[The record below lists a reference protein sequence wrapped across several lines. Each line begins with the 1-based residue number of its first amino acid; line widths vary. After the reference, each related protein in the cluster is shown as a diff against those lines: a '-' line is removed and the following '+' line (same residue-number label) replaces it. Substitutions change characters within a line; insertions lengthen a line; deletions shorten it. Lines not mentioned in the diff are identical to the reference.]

1 MALDQVVMNMD
12 FEDDDWGDSSDSD
25 DGWGDGGDDW
35 KRRKREVNNKE
46 ESRLMEEEKEKDMVE
61 RKKRE
66 VADNLETPLVPE
78 EENRR
83 VKRDAA
89 TKWKKGVQVWHNERF
104 EKVENSILNFF
115 SQPGEDVVAKVEMF
129 RRGANYTAMWLPK
142 MEWIVSITYALD
154 C

>member
-1 MALDQVVMNMD
+1 MTLGQVVMNMD

-25 DGWGDGGDDW
+25 DDWGDGGDDW
-35 KRRKREVNNKE
+35 KRRKREVKNKE
-46 ESRLMEEEKEKDMVE
+46 ESRLMEEKKEKDMVE

-66 VADNLETPLVPE
+66 VVDNLETPLVPE

-104 EKVENSILNFF
+104 EKVENSILNFCF
-115 SQPGEDVVAKVEMF
+115 AAG
-129 RRGANYTAMWLPK
+129 
-142 MEWIVSITYALD
+142 
-154 C
+154 

>member
-25 DGWGDGGDDW
+25 DDWGDGGDDW

-46 ESRLMEEEKEKDMVE
+46 ESRLMEEKKEKDMVE

-66 VADNLETPLVPE
+66 VVDNLETPLVPE

-104 EKVENSILNFF
+104 EKVENSILSFCF
-115 SQPGEDVVAKVEMF
+115 A
-129 RRGANYTAMWLPK
+129 AW
-142 MEWIVSITYALD
+142 
-154 C
+154 

>member
-1 MALDQVVMNMD
+1 MD

-25 DGWGDGGDDW
+25 DDWGDGGDDW

-46 ESRLMEEEKEKDMVE
+46 ESRLMEEKKEKDMVESKEKKEKDMVE
-61 RKKRE
+61 RRERKKRK
-66 VADNLETPLVPE
+66 VVDNLETPLVPE

-104 EKVENSILNFF
+104 EKVENSILNFCF
-115 SQPGEDVVAKVEMF
+115 A
-129 RRGANYTAMWLPK
+129 AW
-142 MEWIVSITYALD
+142 
-154 C
+154 

>member
-25 DGWGDGGDDW
+25 DDWGDGGDDW

-46 ESRLMEEEKEKDMVE
+46 GSRLTEEKKEKDMVE
-61 RKKRE
+61 RRERKKRK
-66 VADNLETPLVPE
+66 VVDNLETPLVPE

-104 EKVENSILNFF
+104 GKVENSILNFCF
-115 SQPGEDVVAKVEMF
+115 AA
-129 RRGANYTAMWLPK
+129 R
-142 MEWIVSITYALD
+142 
-154 C
+154 

>member
-25 DGWGDGGDDW
+25 DDWGGGDDDW
-35 KRRKREVNNKE
+35 KRRKREVDNKEELASKE
-46 ESRLMEEEKEKDMVE
+46 ESRLMEEKKEKKEKDMVE

-104 EKVENSILNFF
+104 EKVENSILNFCF
-115 SQPGEDVVAKVEMF
+115 A
-129 RRGANYTAMWLPK
+129 AW
-142 MEWIVSITYALD
+142 
-154 C
+154 

>member
-1 MALDQVVMNMD
+1 MALGQVVMNMD

-25 DGWGDGGDDW
+25 DDWGDGGDDW

-46 ESRLMEEEKEKDMVE
+46 GSRLTEEKKEKDMVE

-66 VADNLETPLVPE
+66 VVDNLEAPLVPE

-89 TKWKKGVQVWHNERF
+89 TKWKKGVQVFSLERF
-104 EKVENSILNFF
+104 EKVENSILNFHI
-115 SQPGEDVVAKVEMF
+115 A
-129 RRGANYTAMWLPK
+129 AW
-142 MEWIVSITYALD
+142 
-154 C
+154 

>member
-1 MALDQVVMNMD
+1 MGSIVIMALGQVVMNMD

-25 DGWGDGGDDW
+25 DDWGDGGDDW

-46 ESRLMEEEKEKDMVE
+46 ESRLMEKKEKKMNMVESREKKEKDMVE
-61 RKKRE
+61 RRERKKRK
-66 VADNLETPLVPE
+66 VVDNLETPLVPE

-104 EKVENSILNFF
+104 GKVENSILNFCF
-115 SQPGEDVVAKVEMF
+115 A
-129 RRGANYTAMWLPK
+129 AW
-142 MEWIVSITYALD
+142 
-154 C
+154 